1 MKSRGQN
8 PNSIGSV
15 AICDERNQTGERA
28 MNSGELYS
36 EIKRDFDIS
45 LRSAREDIPW
55 LRECIRSGT
64 LMQELINIIKRT
76 F

>member
-1 MKSRGQN
+1 
-8 PNSIGSV
+8 
-15 AICDERNQTGERA
+15 
-28 MNSGELYS
+28 MNSGEFYS
-36 EIKRDFDIS
+36 EIKRDCDIS

-64 LMQELINIIKRT
+64 LMQEFINIIKRT

>member
-1 MKSRGQN
+1 
-8 PNSIGSV
+8 
-15 AICDERNQTGERA
+15 
-28 MNSGELYS
+28 MNNGELYS

-64 LMQELINIIKRT
+64 LMQELINIIKRN

>member
-1 MKSRGQN
+1 
-8 PNSIGSV
+8 
-15 AICDERNQTGERA
+15 

-64 LMQELINIIKRT
+64 LMQEFINIIKRT